1 MTFERARF
9 RPRENTPLDG
19 RVNYLSYLGLVR
31 LPLHSNWMSYVFW
44 SVFFLLFKFLFLI
57 SAAKPNCKPR
67 PKLRRRMTLT

>member
-31 LPLHSNWMSYVFW
+31 LPLHSNWMSYVFGL
-44 SVFFLLFKFLFLI
+44 FFFYFSNF
-57 SAAKPNCKPR
+57 CF
-67 PKLRRRMTLT
+67 